1 VEARRRLRQ
10 RFDPRK
16 LFDRAEIGPL
26 LRLRLGRGIDDR
38 LKWWRVLD
46 GLLERL
52 DRRRLSLLFGLRLL
66 LLLLRGLGRPEELR
80 ERALT
85 HAGALSRH

>member
-1 VEARRRLRQ
+1 MSQFFRN
-10 RFDPRK
+10 
-16 LFDRAEIGPL
+16 PL
-26 LRLRLGRGIDDR
+26 LRSADTDRPLRGRLGLRVDDR
-38 LKWWRVLD
+38 LEGRRVLD

-52 DRRRLSLLFGLRLL
+52 DRGRGRFRLGLL
-66 LLLLRGLGRPEELR
+66 LLLLALGGLRRSEELR